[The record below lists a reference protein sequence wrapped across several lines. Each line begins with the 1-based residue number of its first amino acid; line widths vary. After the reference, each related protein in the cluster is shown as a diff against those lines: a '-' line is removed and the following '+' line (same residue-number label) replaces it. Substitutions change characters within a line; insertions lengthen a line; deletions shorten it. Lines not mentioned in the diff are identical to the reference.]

1 MNILSI
7 YASHD
12 GSVTYVKNNEIVFH
26 TQIDRYNRF
35 KHYSFPVKNLIQEL
49 EKLEID
55 KIIISHSHHNAMG
68 MWDDLINNNKKLKNI
83 EIHYYGEEHHHLFHA
98 YCALTWN
105 KNIKNILVCDGTGS
119 KYKEIIERESLFNF
133 GNKNRIK

>member
-12 GSVTYVKNNEIVFH
+12 GCVTYIKDNKIVFH

-35 KHYSFPVKNLIQEL
+35 KYYSFPVKSLIQEL

-55 KIIISHSHHNAMG
+55 KIII
-68 MWDDLINNNKKLKNI
+68 LPI
-83 EIHYYGEEHHHLFHA
+83 FF
-98 YCALTWN
+98 LTY
-105 KNIKNILVCDGTGS
+105 L
-119 KYKEIIERESLFNF
+119 
-133 GNKNRIK
+133 